1 METVNNARLTDEQA
15 VKGSI
20 EVGKLADFVML
31 GSDIMTVPAKEIESM
46 KALATYIG
54 GKQVYRDPGFNP

>member
-1 METVNNARLTDEQA
+1 MATV
-15 VKGSI
+15 S
-20 EVGKLADFVML
+20 EVLRSVSPDFVVL